1 MGVVRNT
8 PSANIKSLGFFYLAK
23 ALKANSLLE
32 IYVDQPITVM
42 QSLDASELEANAK
55 LAGFVDIQ
63 QHEIEYFVREKD
75 KDVKLRTIKISMI
88 RPEKVNENEGKK

>member
-1 MGVVRNT
+1 MGLIRNT

-23 ALKANSLLE
+23 ALKPNSLLE

-63 QHEIEYFVREKD
+63 QQEIEYFVREKD
-75 KDVKLRTIKISMI
+75 KDVKLRTIKLSMI
-88 RPEKVNENEGKK
+88 RPEKVNESEGKK